1 MVDKEVDKVVNKVV
15 GEDEA
20 NADERTAAAVQ
31 LERRSVLYICV
42 YKVISVLPC
51 APPRCSADRKYV

>member
-42 YKVISVLPC
+42 YSNLSSPMCPSPVFC
-51 APPRCSADRKYV
+51 